1 MTNQSLMHYTLTH
14 MKLRTIVHEL
24 QPVSVVVARD
34 VEMLSVVTRL
44 LNRSGTNRDELAAV
58 QECVSRQPLPAFV
71 ADEGEAAKD
80 ERTAWRRYYY
90 QIGACSPQVS
100 LGLRFPAR
108 LGVPWLRLPPCAV
121 CVGTAD
127 QFWVR
132 CASRHRCR
140 RLRA

>member
-1 MTNQSLMHYTLTH
+1 MPNQSLMHYTLTH

-44 LNRSGTNRDELAAV
+44 LNRSGTNRDE
-58 QECVSRQPLPAFV
+58 
-71 ADEGEAAKD
+71 AAKD

-100 LGLRFPAR
+100 LGLRFHTCLSLIERAERERADLPYTWVIRTRPDVAIPWCAPPAAP
-108 LGVPWLRLPPCAV
+108 LAGL
-121 CVGTAD
+121 
-127 QFWVR
+127 
-132 CASRHRCR
+132 
-140 RLRA
+140 